1 MPDAST
7 LDPHQVLKSWLGRV
21 LRGQWSWLLP
31 SGLLINLGLL
41 VTPLLA
47 MLVYD
52 KVVHNG
58 IFETLWALVI
68 GVLVYTALEFTVR
81 TLRVRQTEAMA
92 AQIDLGIDTRL
103 MQGLLRPSA
112 RSAAQPGMAA
122 RLLTLYRDLAQA
134 REFFSA
140 SYFLALAD
148 LPFALLIVCAVG
160 LIAWPLMLVLLFW
173 LTLYVVGGLYLKG
186 RAQRVAHLQ
195 LQSQTRKLALLN
207 DALSSLDVLR
217 ISHAG
222 EHLAARFAQAA
233 QDQVQLSRWL
243 RMELMLAQ
251 HWAQLVYLLSFVSML
266 TLGAYL
272 VFAQWMSTGGLIA
285 CNMLAGRVLGVAG
298 QALSTVARWQELQQS
313 FKQLQPYIG
322 DLGLDDHPHGQT
334 APGQTAW
341 VQSGGG
347 EAGNLAGATGVTG
360 ATGALAPTAATGA
373 AAVPSTASSSSSSSS
388 SAQSALPALR
398 RSAQGVLGH
407 VQIDRVMHRFG
418 AAQTGQ
424 VQSGQA
430 HSGQA
435 HSGQAH
441 SGREVL
447 RELSLNF
454 APGERVGLLGRPGSG
469 KSTLLRILA
478 GAIAPT
484 QGQVRVDHID
494 LQAIALSDRAS
505 WLAFKPQ
512 ESPLLAGTLEH
523 NILLNL
529 PLHASE
535 SERLQA
541 LQFALYHSSLDDDLA
556 RGALS
561 LDHWV
566 EEYGANLSGGQRQ
579 KVALARAVAPR
590 PRVLLLDEPT
600 AGLDTESEQRIMQRL
615 SEWPGLSLIM
625 VSHSARALALTQRL
639 VVLED
644 GRLLADGPTSQ
655 LLAKSPA

>member
-1 MPDAST
+1 MSEGGSIAIQQDLRHWLT
-7 LDPHQVLKSWLGRV
+7 QVLRT
-21 LRGQWSWLLP
+21 QWPWLLP

-81 TLRVRQTEAMA
+81 AQRVRHTEALA
-92 AQIDLGIDTRL
+92 ARIDLSIDTRL
-103 MQGLLRPSA
+103 MQAVLRPSS

-134 REFFSA
+134 RDFFSA

-148 LPFALLIVCAVG
+148 LPFVVLILVAVG
-160 LIAWPLMLVLLFW
+160 IIAWPLMLVLLFW
-173 LTLYVVGGLYLKG
+173 VAVYVAGGLYLKG
-186 RAQRVAHLQ
+186 RSQQVAQLQ
-195 LQSQTRKLALLN
+195 LRSQTHKLALLN

-222 EHLAARFAQAA
+222 EHMANRFAQAA

-251 HWAQLVYLLSFVSML
+251 HWSQLMYTLSFVSML

-272 VFAQWMSTGGLIA
+272 VFGQWMSSGALIA
-285 CNMLAGRVLGVAG
+285 ANMLGGRVLNIAG
-298 QALSTVARWQELQQS
+298 QTLQTLGRWQELQLS
-313 FKQLQPYIG
+313 FKQLQPYV
-322 DLGLDDHPHGQT
+322 DGLDLSLET
-334 APGQTAW
+334 ET
-341 VQSGGG
+341 
-347 EAGNLAGATGVTG
+347 N
-360 ATGALAPTAATGA
+360 
-373 AAVPSTASSSSSSSS
+373 STKPLSASS
-388 SAQSALPALR
+388 AEGHGMR
-398 RSAQGVLGH
+398 RSAQGVQGQ

-418 AAQTGQ
+418 GA
-424 VQSGQA
+424 
-430 HSGQA
+430 
-435 HSGQAH
+435 

-478 GAIAPT
+478 GAVAPT

-494 LQAIALSDRAS
+494 LHAIALADRAR

-512 ESPLLAGTLEH
+512 EATLMAGTLED

-529 PLHASE
+529 PAETSE
-535 SERLQA
+535 AERLAA
-541 LQFALYHSSLDDDLA
+541 LQFALYHSTLDDDFA
-556 RGALS
+556 RGTLS
-561 LDHWV
+561 LDHAV

-600 AGLDTESEQRIMQRL
+600 AGLDTESEERIMARL
-615 SEWPGLSLIM
+615 AEWLDLSLIM

-644 GRLLADGPTSQ
+644 GRLLADGPTDQ
-655 LLAKSPA
+655 LLTKPGQA

>member
-1 MPDAST
+1 MSETGTIALQPDLRHWLA
-7 LDPHQVLKSWLGRV
+7 QVLRA
-21 LRGQWSWLLP
+21 QWPWLLP

-68 GVLVYTALEFTVR
+68 GVLVYTALEFAVR
-81 TLRVRQTEAMA
+81 ALRVRHTETLA
-92 AQIDLGIDTRL
+92 ARIDLSIDTRL
-103 MQGLLRPSA
+103 MHGVLRPSA

-134 REFFSA
+134 RDFFSA

-148 LPFALLIVCAVG
+148 LPFVVLILLAVG
-160 LIAWPLMLVLLFW
+160 IIAWPLMLVLLFW
-173 LTLYVVGGLYLKG
+173 VAVYVAGGLYLKG
-186 RAQRVAHLQ
+186 RSQQVAQLQ
-195 LQSQTRKLALLN
+195 LRSQTHKLALLN

-222 EHLAARFAQAA
+222 EHMVSRFAKAA

-251 HWAQLVYLLSFVSML
+251 HWSQLMYTLSFVSML

-272 VFAQWMSTGGLIA
+272 VFGQWMSSGALIA
-285 CNMLAGRVLGVAG
+285 SNMLGGRVLNIAG
-298 QALSTVARWQELQQS
+298 QTLQTLGRWQELQLS
-313 FKQLQPYIG
+313 FKQLQPYV
-322 DLGLDDHPHGQT
+322 DGLDLTHDT
-334 APGQTAW
+334 
-341 VQSGGG
+341 
-347 EAGNLAGATGVTG
+347 E
-360 ATGALAPTAATGA
+360 
-373 AAVPSTASSSSSSSS
+373 ASSKQPLSAS
-388 SAQSALPALR
+388 SAEDHGLR
-398 RSAQGVLGH
+398 RSAQGVQGH

-418 AAQTGQ
+418 GA
-424 VQSGQA
+424 
-430 HSGQA
+430 
-435 HSGQAH
+435 

-447 RELSLNF
+447 RELNLKF

-494 LQAIALSDRAS
+494 LQAIALADRAR

-512 ESPLLAGTLEH
+512 EAPLIAGTLED

-529 PLHASE
+529 SADMPEA
-535 SERLQA
+535 ERLAA
-541 LQFALYHSSLDDDLA
+541 LQFALYHSTLDGDLA

-561 LDHWV
+561 LDHTI

-600 AGLDTESEQRIMQRL
+600 AGLDTDSEERIMARL
-615 SEWPGLSLIM
+615 AEWQDLSLIM

-644 GRLLADGPTSQ
+644 GRLLADGPTDQ
-655 LLAKSPA
+655 LLTKPGQA

>member
-1 MPDAST
+1 MSEAVASEAHKKA
-7 LDPHQVLKSWLGRV
+7 LRQWLAQVLRAQWPWLV
-21 LRGQWSWLLP
+21 P
-31 SGLLINLGLL
+31 SGLIINLGLL
-41 VTPLLA
+41 ITPLLA

-81 TLRVRQTEAMA
+81 ALRVRHTEALA
-92 AQIDLGIDTRL
+92 ARIDLGIDTRL

-112 RSAAQPGMAA
+112 RSAAQPGMSA
-122 RLLTLYRDLAQA
+122 RLLTLYRDLSQA

-148 LPFALLIVCAVG
+148 LPFVLLMLGVVG
-160 LIAWPLMLVLLFW
+160 LIAWPLMLLLLFW
-173 LTLYVVGGLYLKG
+173 VLVYVAGGLYLKG
-186 RAQRVAHLQ
+186 RSQRVGQMQ
-195 LQSQTRKLALLN
+195 LRSQTRKLALLN
-207 DALSSLDVLR
+207 DAMSSLDVLR

-222 EHLAARFAQAA
+222 ERLAERFVLAA

-251 HWAQLVYLLSFVSML
+251 HWSQLMHLLSFVSAL

-272 VFAQWMSTGGLIA
+272 IFGQAMSTGALIA
-285 CNMLAGRVLGVAG
+285 CSMLGGRTLGVAG
-298 QALSTVARWQELQQS
+298 QALQTLGRWQDLVLS
-313 FKQLQPYIG
+313 FTQLRPYIG
-322 DLGLDDHPHGQT
+322 DLD
-334 APGQTAW
+334 
-341 VQSGGG
+341 
-347 EAGNLAGATGVTG
+347 LAQDS
-360 ATGALAPTAATGA
+360 PESAADSPSAKAQGPQGA
-373 AAVPSTASSSSSSSS
+373 APSI
-388 SAQSALPALR
+388 R
-398 RSAQGVLGH
+398 RSAQGVTGH

-418 AAQTGQ
+418 APPQGSGGQ
-424 VQSGQA
+424 NSSQNSSQQA
-430 HSGQA
+430 PQQA
-435 HSGQAH
+435 PQQVPQ
-441 SGREVL
+441 GREVL

-454 APGERVGLLGRPGSG
+454 APGERIGLLGRPGSG

-494 LQAIALSDRAS
+494 LQAIDLQDRAS

-512 ESPLLAGTLEH
+512 EAPLVAGTLED

-529 PLHASE
+529 PPGMPEA
-535 SERLQA
+535 ERLAA
-541 LQFALYHSSLDDDLA
+541 LKFALFHSTLDEDLA

-561 LDHWV
+561 LDQPV

-600 AGLDTESEQRIMQRL
+600 AGLDTESEHLIMQRL
-615 SEWPGLSLIM
+615 AQWEGLSLIM

-655 LLAKSPA
+655 LLKTGP

>member
-1 MPDAST
+1 MSDAANEDDRLLRAT
-7 LDPHQVLKSWLGRV
+7 LAQVLRA
-21 LRGQWSWLLP
+21 QWPWLLP
-31 SGLLINLGLL
+31 SGLVINLGLL
-41 VTPLLA
+41 VLPLLS

-81 TLRVRQTEAMA
+81 ALRVRQVEALA
-92 AQIDLGIDTRL
+92 ARIDLDIDARL
-103 MQGLLRPSA
+103 MRGILRPSA

-140 SYFLALAD
+140 SYFLAWAD
-148 LPFALLIVCAVG
+148 LPFVLLMLLVLG
-160 LIAWPLMLVLLFW
+160 LIAWPLMLVLAAW
-173 LTLYVVGGLYLKG
+173 AAVYVGVGLYLKG
-186 RAQRVAHLQ
+186 RSQRISQLQ
-195 LQSQTRKLALLN
+195 LRSQTHKLALLN

-222 EHLAARFAQAA
+222 EHLAARFAQVSRE
-233 QDQVQLSRWL
+233 QVELSRWL

-251 HWAQLVYLLSFVSML
+251 HWTQLVYLLSFVSML

-272 VFAQWMSTGGLIA
+272 VFAQWMSTGALIA
-285 CNMLAGRVLGVAG
+285 CSMLGGRTLGIAG
-298 QALSTVARWQELQQS
+298 QALATLARWQELQQS
-313 FKQLQPYIG
+313 FRQLRPYIG
-322 DLGLDDHPHGQT
+322 DSLMADATP
-334 APGQTAW
+334 AP
-341 VQSGGG
+341 
-347 EAGNLAGATGVTG
+347 LAAE
-360 ATGALAPTAATGA
+360 
-373 AAVPSTASSSSSSSS
+373 
-388 SAQSALPALR
+388 ALPEPPLR
-398 RSAQGVLGH
+398 RSAQGVQGH
-407 VQIDRVMHRFG
+407 VQIDRVSHRFG
-418 AAQTGQ
+418 AQ
-424 VQSGQA
+424 
-430 HSGQA
+430 
-435 HSGQAH
+435 
-441 SGREVL
+441 GREVL
-447 RELSLNF
+447 RELSLRF

-478 GAIAPT
+478 GAVAPT
-484 QGQVRVDHID
+484 EGQVRVDHID
-494 LQAIALSDRAS
+494 LQSLAVDDRAA

-512 ESPLLAGTLEH
+512 EAPLIAGTLED

-529 PLHASE
+529 PPGATE
-535 SERLQA
+535 AERLAA
-541 LQFALYHSSLDDDLA
+541 LEFALHHSTLDDDLA

-561 LDHWV
+561 LDLRV

-615 SEWPGLSLIM
+615 QAWEGVSLVM

-644 GRLLADGPTSQ
+644 GRLLADGPTEQ
-655 LLAKSPA
+655 LLATPRP

>member
-1 MPDAST
+1 MSEAQISDTSQKA
-7 LDPHQVLKSWLGRV
+7 LRQWVVQVLRA
-21 LRGQWSWLLP
+21 QWPWLLP
-31 SGLLINLGLL
+31 SGLIVNLGLL

-81 TLRVRQTEAMA
+81 ALRVRHTEAMA
-92 AQIDLGIDTRL
+92 ARIDLSIDTRL

-134 REFFSA
+134 REFFAA

-148 LPFALLIVCAVG
+148 LPFVLLMLGVVG
-160 LIAWPLMLVLLFW
+160 LIAWPLMLMLLFW
-173 LTLYVVGGLYLKG
+173 VVVYVAGGLYLKG
-186 RAQRVAHLQ
+186 RAQRVGQMQ
-195 LQSQTRKLALLN
+195 LRSQTRKLALLN
-207 DALSSLDVLR
+207 DAMSSLDVLR

-222 EHLAARFAQAA
+222 ERLAERFAQAA
-233 QDQVQLSRWL
+233 QDQVELSRWW

-251 HWAQLVYLLSFVSML
+251 HWSQLMGLLSFVSAL

-272 VFAQWMSTGGLIA
+272 IFGQSMSTGALIA
-285 CNMLAGRVLGVAG
+285 CSMLGGRTLGVAG
-298 QALSTVARWQELQQS
+298 QALQTLGLWQELGQS
-313 FKQLQPYIG
+313 FTQLRPFIG
-322 DLGLDDHPHGQT
+322 DLDLSQD
-334 APGQTAW
+334 
-341 VQSGGG
+341 
-347 EAGNLAGATGVTG
+347 
-360 ATGALAPTAATGA
+360 TAASPRPGSVDAEDALNSGA
-373 AAVPSTASSSSSSSS
+373 SPI
-388 SAQSALPALR
+388 R
-398 RSAQGVLGH
+398 RSAQGVVGQ
-407 VQIDRVMHRFG
+407 VQIDRVLHRFG
-418 AAQTGQ
+418 AAAPGEGPP
-424 VQSGQA
+424 SA
-430 HSGQA
+430 A
-435 HSGQAH
+435 
-441 SGREVL
+441 GREVL

-454 APGERVGLLGRPGSG
+454 APGERIGLLGRPGSG

-494 LQAIALSDRAS
+494 LQAIDLQDRAS

-512 ESPLLAGTLEH
+512 EAPLVAGTLED

-529 PLHASE
+529 PLGTPEA
-535 SERLQA
+535 ERLAA
-541 LQFALYHSSLDDDLA
+541 LKFALFHSTLDEDLA

-561 LDHWV
+561 LDQLV

-600 AGLDTESEQRIMQRL
+600 AGLDTESEHLIMQRL
-615 SEWPGLSLIM
+615 AQWQGLSLIM

-655 LLAKSPA
+655 LLKTAG

>member
-1 MPDAST
+1 MSETGADHLHQHLRHWLA
-7 LDPHQVLKSWLGRV
+7 QVLHA
-21 LRGQWSWLLP
+21 QWPWLLP

-41 VTPLLA
+41 VTPLLS

-68 GVLVYTALEFTVR
+68 GVLLYTALEFTVR
-81 TLRVRQTEAMA
+81 ALRVRHTEALA
-92 AQIDLGIDTRL
+92 ARIDLAIDTRL
-103 MQGLLRPSA
+103 MQGVLRPSA

-148 LPFALLIVCAVG
+148 VPFVVLVVLAVG
-160 LIAWPLMLVLLFW
+160 LMAWPLMLVLLFW
-173 LTLYVVGGLYLKG
+173 VSVYVAGGLYLKG
-186 RAQRVAHLQ
+186 RSQHVAQLQ
-195 LQSQTRKLALLN
+195 LRSQTRKLALLN

-222 EHLAARFAQAA
+222 EHLASRFAQAA

-251 HWAQLVYLLSFVSML
+251 HWSQLMYTLSFVSML

-272 VFAQWMSTGGLIA
+272 VFGQWMSSGALIA
-285 CNMLAGRVLGVAG
+285 ANMLGGRVLSIAG
-298 QALSTVARWQELQQS
+298 QTLQTLGRWQELQLS
-313 FKQLQPYIG
+313 FKQLQPYVG
-322 DLGLDDHPHGQT
+322 DLDLSHSAGTDTTESPL
-334 APGQTAW
+334 AS
-341 VQSGGG
+341 SG
-347 EAGNLAGATGVTG
+347 E
-360 ATGALAPTAATGA
+360 A
-373 AAVPSTASSSSSSSS
+373 AAV
-388 SAQSALPALR
+388 R
-398 RSAQGVLGH
+398 RSAQCVQGQ

-418 AAQTGQ
+418 GDK
-424 VQSGQA
+424 
-430 HSGQA
+430 
-435 HSGQAH
+435 
-441 SGREVL
+441 GREVL
-447 RELSLNF
+447 RELSLSF

-494 LQAIALSDRAS
+494 LHAIALADRAR

-512 ESPLLAGTLEH
+512 EAPLIAGTLED

-529 PLHASE
+529 PADTPE
-535 SERLQA
+535 AERLAA
-541 LQFALYHSSLDDDLA
+541 LQFALYHSTLDDDLA

-561 LDHWV
+561 LDHAV

-600 AGLDTESEQRIMQRL
+600 AGLDTESEQRIMARL
-615 SEWPGLSLIM
+615 AQWQGVSLIM

-644 GRLLADGPTSQ
+644 GRLLADGPTEK
-655 LLAKSPA
+655 LLVKPGQT

>member
-1 MPDAST
+1 MSELVASPAHKKALRRWLT
-7 LDPHQVLKSWLGRV
+7 QVLRAQWPWLV
-21 LRGQWSWLLP
+21 P
-31 SGLLINLGLL
+31 SGLIVNLGLL

-81 TLRVRQTEAMA
+81 ALRVRHTEALA
-92 AQIDLGIDTRL
+92 ARIDLGIDARL
-103 MQGLLRPSA
+103 MHGLLRPSA
-112 RSAAQPGMAA
+112 RSAAQPGMSA
-122 RLLTLYRDLAQA
+122 RLLTLYRDLSQA

-148 LPFALLIVCAVG
+148 LPFVLLMLGVVG
-160 LIAWPLMLVLLFW
+160 LIAWPLMLLLLFW
-173 LTLYVVGGLYLKG
+173 VLVYVAGGLYLKG
-186 RAQRVAHLQ
+186 RAQRVGQMQ
-195 LQSQTRKLALLN
+195 LRSQTRKLALLN
-207 DALSSLDVLR
+207 DAMSSLDVLR

-222 EHLAARFAQAA
+222 ERLAERFVLAA
-233 QDQVQLSRWL
+233 QDQVDLSRWL

-251 HWAQLVYLLSFVSML
+251 HWSQLMGLLSFVSAL

-272 VFAQWMSTGGLIA
+272 VFGQFMSTGALIA
-285 CNMLAGRVLGVAG
+285 CSMMGGRTLGVAG
-298 QALSTVARWQELQQS
+298 QALQTLGRWQDLVQS
-313 FKQLQPYIG
+313 FTQLRPYIG
-322 DLGLDDHPHGQT
+322 ELDLSQDTEVAPRPGSVDAEGGLN
-334 APGQTAW
+334 
-341 VQSGGG
+341 SG
-347 EAGNLAGATGVTG
+347 VS
-360 ATGALAPTAATGA
+360 PI
-373 AAVPSTASSSSSSSS
+373 
-388 SAQSALPALR
+388 R
-398 RSAQGVLGH
+398 RSAQGVTGH
-407 VQIDRVMHRFG
+407 VQIDRVVHRFG
-418 AAQTGQ
+418 PPPQGPDGQNAAE
-424 VQSGQA
+424 QA
-430 HSGQA
+430 PQKTP
-435 HSGQAH
+435 Q
-441 SGREVL
+441 GREVL

-454 APGERVGLLGRPGSG
+454 APGERIGLLGRPGSG

-494 LQAIALSDRAS
+494 LQAIDLQDRAS

-512 ESPLLAGTLEH
+512 EAPLVAGTLED

-529 PLHASE
+529 PLGTPEA
-535 SERLQA
+535 ERLAA
-541 LQFALYHSSLDDDLA
+541 LKFALFHSTLDEDLA

-561 LDHWV
+561 LDQLV

-579 KVALARAVAPR
+579 KVALARAVAPK

-600 AGLDTESEQRIMQRL
+600 AGLDTESEHLIMQRL
-615 SEWPGLSLIM
+615 AQWEGLSLIM

-655 LLAKSPA
+655 LLKPAA